1 MEPLPAPRFHLGCP
15 AWSVPS
21 WKGNFLPAK
30 TKPADFLEH
39 YARVFSS
46 VEGNS
51 TFYALPSLETA
62 RRWASQ
68 VPSHFQ
74 FCFKVPR
81 SISHGEGLL
90 ANSSGHLDFLEF
102 LEVFAEAGVLGPS
115 FLQLHQSFGPSRL
128 KELDQF
134 CQAWPQI
141 FPFAIEVR
149 HPAFFQSGK
158 EENELQNLLS
168 SQDMDRVIFDSGA
181 LYQSPPDDPIEA
193 VSQTR
198 KPNLPVRWEVAGQ
211 RPFLRLVG
219 RNQSQ
224 KADPWLQAAAKVAA
238 EWIAD
243 GRHPY
248 LFMHSPDDT
257 FAPTLAERFHRFLE
271 AEVPGLPPLDLSPA
285 SEEDQLSLFDRPITG
300 DTG

>member
-1 MEPLPAPRFHLGCP
+1 MESSTSTRFHLGCP

-30 TKPADFLEH
+30 AKPADFLEH
-39 YARVFSS
+39 YAKVFST

-68 VPSHFQ
+68 VPDHFR

-81 SISHGEGLL
+81 SISHGDGLL
-90 ANSSGHLDFLEF
+90 ANSSAHLDFLEF
-102 LEVFAEAGVLGPS
+102 LEVFAQAGVLGPS
-115 FLQLHQSFGPSRL
+115 FLQLHKSFGPSRL
-128 KELDQF
+128 KELDHF
-134 CQAWPQI
+134 CDAWPRV
-141 FPFAIEVR
+141 FPLSVEVR
-149 HPAFFQSGK
+149 HPEFFQSGK
-158 EENELQNLLS
+158 EEATLQEMLARR
-168 SQDMDRVIFDSGA
+168 DMDRVIFDSGA

-198 KPNLPVRWEVAGQ
+198 KPNLPVRWEVAGN

-219 RNQSQ
+219 RNQSE
-224 KADPWLQAAAKVAA
+224 KSDPWLETAAKVAA
-238 EWIAD
+238 GWIRE
-243 GRHPY
+243 GKHPY

-257 FAPTLAERFHRFLE
+257 FAPRLAGRFHRFLE
-271 AEVPGLPPLDLSPA
+271 SELTDLAPLDLTRAAESP
-285 SEEDQLSLFDRPITG
+285 QLSLFPQEIRD
-300 DTG
+300 DS